1 MKKAGVHIFLLLIAL
16 NCGAQGSR
24 IVHKSNH
31 VLAVNG
37 SWDQTKNTER
47 AQFVTGNEN
56 IQSFFLN
63 NYKITVARLERF
75 HKGIVEIKCLIKPDG
90 KLDSIEFIQRDDQ
103 MNNLE
108 AINLLMLTD
117 GAWRAG
123 MRDGSRMAEWLI
135 IRFFFFDGAKEK
147 SVDKL
152 KEKATESFTRE
163 KIQDCLDYCSKAL
176 DLNPFETDLLILKG
190 QCLLREGNTEAA
202 CDAFRLAKH
211 YYSIRAE
218 EWIINNCSDQN

>member
-75 HKGIVEIKCLIKPDG
+75 
-90 KLDSIEFIQRDDQ
+90 
-103 MNNLE
+103 
-108 AINLLMLTD
+108 
-117 GAWRAG
+117 
-123 MRDGSRMAEWLI
+123 
-135 IRFFFFDGAKEK
+135 
-147 SVDKL
+147 
-152 KEKATESFTRE
+152 
-163 KIQDCLDYCSKAL
+163 
-176 DLNPFETDLLILKG
+176 
-190 QCLLREGNTEAA
+190 
-202 CDAFRLAKH
+202 
-211 YYSIRAE
+211 IRALLKS
-218 EWIINNCSDQN
+218 NV